1 MEEFIGAIKKAFDF
15 KGRSRRK
22 EFFMFMLMSFV
33 IMAGMVIIDAIMAL
47 QLLGEFGILS
57 TLFGL
62 FLIVPALSVT
72 VRRLHDTGRSGRWA
86 LLYLLPIAGWL
97 VLIIVALIDGDLGRN
112 VYGNDP
118 NRWNAVFS
126 PMNN

>member
-1 MEEFIGAIKKAFDF
+1 
-15 KGRSRRK
+15 
-22 EFFMFMLMSFV
+22 MLMSFV
-33 IMAGMVIIDAIMAL
+33 IMAGMVIIDAIMAF
-47 QLLGEFGILS
+47 QLFGELGILT

-62 FLIVPALSVT
+62 FLVVPALSVT

-97 VLIIVALIDGDLGRN
+97 VLIFVALIDGDLGRN